1 MSKQQTRPAFL
12 YKIFNRDDEGY
23 DIDTPFEETLRDISN
38 NLSGE
43 EKAYNHKDDDPEAR
57 VKLLKFDQAPNT
69 KDMYQGLIGVYGSP
83 DFKVGDI
90 EDNIIEDYTLP
101 DGKRPTELVH
111 FVYSPKDKILVLT
124 SNTRAIQVGG
134 FMRYINYLVPKVFK
148 DIKLIYEREII
159 CHKDAIDII
168 KNAKSIKSAEI
179 SIPVDVIKQ
188 NDLKRLLDISSMES
202 SMDGL
207 GSVVLTFKSR
217 RGKDLMKGSDIDKLL
232 EDMPI
237 ENFPKQKYKVEFED
251 GLEKATVNL
260 LQAKFNSRI
269 TINNYDDQDAYN
281 NNIYNQLIEI
291 YRNSKGKINE

>member
-1 MSKQQTRPAFL
+1 MSKQQTKSVFL

-43 EKAYNHKDDDPEAR
+43 EKAYNHKDDDPEACVR
-57 VKLLKFDQAPNT
+57 LLEFDKAPNT
-69 KDMYQGLIGVYGSP
+69 KDMYQGSMGVYGSP
-83 DFKVGDI
+83 DFKVGKI
-90 EDNIIEDYTLP
+90 ENDRIEKYTLP
-101 DGKRPTELVH
+101 NEKRPTELVH

-124 SNTRAIQVGG
+124 SNTRAIQAGG
-134 FMRYINYLVPKVFK
+134 FMRYVNHLVREVFK
-148 DIKLIYEREII
+148 DIKLIYRYEII

-179 SIPVDVIKQ
+179 VIPVDVIKQ
-188 NDLKRLLDISSMES
+188 NYLKRLLDIPSIRSN
-202 SMDGL
+202 MDGL
-207 GSVVLTFKSR
+207 GGVVLTFKPK

-237 ENFPKQKYKVEFED
+237 ENFPKQKYKVEFEE

-260 LQAKFNSRI
+260 LQAKFNSRV
-269 TINNYDDQDAYN
+269 TINNYDDQNAYN
-281 NNIYNQLIEI
+281 SNIYNQLIEI
-291 YRNSKGKINE
+291 YRSSKGKINE